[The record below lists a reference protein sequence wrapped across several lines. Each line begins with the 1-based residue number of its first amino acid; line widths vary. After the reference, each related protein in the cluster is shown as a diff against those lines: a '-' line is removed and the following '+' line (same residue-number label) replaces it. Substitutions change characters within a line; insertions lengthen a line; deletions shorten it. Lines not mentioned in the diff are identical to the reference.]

1 MQNSIQSSTRNFT
14 TNAINLKSYNL
25 SETDK
30 IVVMY
35 SQDKGIIKGVAKG
48 AKKTTSKF
56 GGRMEQ
62 LIANKLLLHKGK
74 NLDTICQAVSINTFK
89 STRNDMDKLFYSI
102 YCSEVVHSFG
112 VENDPNSQEIYELFY
127 QTLESISKSKT
138 KVELLL
144 SILKFQ
150 LKITHIA
157 GYSLELDT
165 CACCGGLIDK
175 ENIWFSS
182 QNGGVICAECKK
194 HSIKAVKLHY
204 KLRDFLN
211 TLLQLDYNVKTK
223 YDELATEKICT
234 FCFDLMRSHV
244 EQFSPKKIKSS
255 QMLEVIR

>member
-1 MQNSIQSSTRNFT
+1 MQNSIQNSTRNFI

-56 GGRMEQ
+56 GGRMDL
-62 LIANKLLLHKGK
+62 LIANKLLLHRGK

-89 STRNDMDKLFYSI
+89 NMRNDMDKLFYSI

-127 QTLESISKSKT
+127 QTLEAVSKAKN

-144 SILKFQ
+144 SVLKFQ

-157 GYSLELDT
+157 GYSLELEM
-165 CACCGGLIDK
+165 CACCGGVLDK
-175 ENIWFSS
+175 ENMWFAA
-182 QNGGVICAECKK
+182 QNGGTICAECKK
-194 HSIKAVKLHY
+194 HCTKAVKLHY

-211 TLLQLDYNVKTK
+211 TLLQMDYNAKTK
-223 YDELATEKICT
+223 YDELATEKICC
-234 FCFDLMRSHV
+234 FCFDLMCAHV

-255 QMLEVIR
+255 QILETIR